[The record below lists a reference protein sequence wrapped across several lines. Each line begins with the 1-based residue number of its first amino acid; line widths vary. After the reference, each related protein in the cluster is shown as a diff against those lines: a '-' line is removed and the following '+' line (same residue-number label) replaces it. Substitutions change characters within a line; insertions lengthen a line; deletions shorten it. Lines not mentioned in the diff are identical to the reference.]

1 MMEYV
6 GNYNNI
12 KVSVVVAVYNSAAYL
27 CETLDSICAQ
37 TLKDI
42 EIILVDDGST
52 DESYKILEE
61 YAARDNRI
69 KVLKQTEPS
78 DGAALA
84 RNMGVSVASGEFV
97 SVLDADD
104 LFEPDMLQK
113 AYDRAVVTGAEAVI
127 FDGDL
132 YDEKLSTFR
141 DTGMIL
147 RREFLPGDDVFAPSD
162 NADRLFFMTIG
173 SAWNVLFKRE
183 LIVREDLKFHSFHHA
198 DDLGFVY
205 LGFATAGKI
214 AVLPDKLV
222 HYRCNNS
229 LSQAANLE
237 KWPEAAAGAMTE
249 LKKELDARDIFD
261 TYRVTFTELAF
272 HYFELYLDRMPDYD
286 GFEKLYLSWKDR
298 YMDELGLLQ
307 ISDDEFVQKRIAK
320 IRQRLLQLSPG
331 QYLFEREHGC
341 GLFAPGDKW
350 RTIIPEGG
358 RIILYC
364 AGKRGRELFGELIND
379 DKYRIVSWADAKF
392 ESYGYPVEDPQ
403 EAVKRE
409 YDHILVAI
417 ESEAVFASIKKA
429 LADMGVDESKIIRSE
444 G

>member
-1 MMEYV
+1 MEYV

-12 KVSVVVAVYNSAAYL
+12 KVSVVVAVYDSAAYL
-27 CETLDSICAQ
+27 RQTLDSICAQ
-37 TLKDI
+37 TLRDI
-42 EIILVDDGST
+42 EIILVDDGSK

-69 KVLKQTEPS
+69 KVFKQTEPS

-84 RNMGVSVASGEFV
+84 RNMGVTLATGEYV

-113 AYDRAVVTGAEAVI
+113 AYDKAVATGAEAVI

-132 YDEKLSTFR
+132 YDEKLGTFR

-147 RREFLPGDDVFAPSD
+147 RREFLPDKDVFAPCE
-162 NADRLFFMTIG
+162 NANRLFFMTIG

-183 LIVREDLKFHSFHHA
+183 LIVLEDLKFHSFHHA

-205 LGFATAGKI
+205 LGFVTAAKI
-214 AVLPDKLV
+214 AVLPDKLL

-229 LSQAANLE
+229 ASQAANLE

-249 LKKELDARDIFD
+249 LKKTLDERGLFD

-286 GFEKLYLSWKDR
+286 RFEKLYLSWKDR
-298 YMDELGLLQ
+298 YVKALDLLKV
-307 ISDDEFVQKRIAK
+307 SDDELVQKRIVT
-320 IRQRLLQLSPG
+320 IRKRLIRLTPG
-331 QYLFEREHGC
+331 QYLFEKENRC
-341 GLFAPGDKW
+341 GLFAPEKKW
-350 RTIIPEGG
+350 RQIIPEGS

-364 AGKRGRELFGELIND
+364 AGKLGRELFGELIND
-379 DKYRIVSWADAKF
+379 NTYHIVSWADAKF
-392 ESYGYPVEDPQ
+392 ESYGYPVEDPY
-403 EAVKRE
+403 EAIKRE

-417 ESEAVFASIKKA
+417 ESEAVFDSIRKA
-429 LADMGVDESKIIRSE
+429 LVTMGADESKIIWSE